1 MMIITIKRIKEKEEK
16 LNPPVTCGDEGTNK
30 RKLVGMRGGRRES
43 RWSGSRV
50 EVVEEAM
57 AMAMAMVMAMVVVV
71 VVKETRVIPLQRMT
85 MQRRLKRYR

>member
-1 MMIITIKRIKEKEEK
+1 MMIIIFKRIKEK

-57 AMAMAMVMAMVVVV
+57 AMAMAMAMVVVVV